1 MTTQGSAGEPS
12 ATAVV
17 FTASSIRLSCI
28 RASSFTAMSRRAAGS
43 IVRMRT
49 VRVAPALTAS
59 DGRSFDYD
67 TNVVA
72 YEREMGLRGLR
83 KTEKRGAASL
93 TELASSC
100 LQGPVVADARTARAC

>member
-1 MTTQGSAGEPS
+1 
-12 ATAVV
+12 
-17 FTASSIRLSCI
+17 
-28 RASSFTAMSRRAAGS
+28 
-43 IVRMRT
+43 MRT

-93 TELASSC
+93 TEL
-100 LQGPVVADARTARAC
+100 